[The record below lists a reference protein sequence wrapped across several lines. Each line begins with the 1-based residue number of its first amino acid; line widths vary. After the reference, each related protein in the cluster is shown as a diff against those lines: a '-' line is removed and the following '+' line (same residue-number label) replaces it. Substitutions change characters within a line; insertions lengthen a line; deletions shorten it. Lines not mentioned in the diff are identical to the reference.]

1 MNVKVTVMDQISSV
15 VEARQAGA
23 DAISELAIAIAA
35 KKGTTISKPSWDF
48 GDDCAHE
55 YAHRLELF
63 TEEKSVRIYFS
74 DVELTKWESMVRQNR
89 TASKLTSAIDQ
100 LTVRLHSPT
109 YAFK

>member
-1 MNVKVTVMDQISSV
+1 MNVKVTVMDQISNV

-23 DAISELAIAIAA
+23 EAISEMAIAIGVR
-35 KKGTTISKPSWDF
+35 KGTTIAKSSWDF
-48 GDDCAHE
+48 GEDYAHE

-74 DVELTKWESMVRQNR
+74 DVELTKWGSMVRQNR
-89 TASKLTSAIDQ
+89 TASRLTSAIDQ